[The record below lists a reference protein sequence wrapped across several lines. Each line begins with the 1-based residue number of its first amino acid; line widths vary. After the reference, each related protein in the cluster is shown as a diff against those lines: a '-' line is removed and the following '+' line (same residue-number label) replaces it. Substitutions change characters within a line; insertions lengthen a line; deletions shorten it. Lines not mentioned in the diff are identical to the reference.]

1 MALQYNYTKLADIDR
16 FDDVMHKEAS
26 QFAWVMAAIGIN
38 NINAKNI
45 NEIVFRLKF
54 AEKCG
59 TNFVTGSLSVGSLK
73 TYIQS
78 MIGYETNV
86 KNETRSSFM
95 RKIMRTVENTV
106 KGQIYFNS

>member
-59 TNFVTGSLSVGSLK
+59 TNFVTDSLSVGSLK